1 MTKILKDSL
10 MQPNDSPTQTI
21 VALIVCISPSV
32 DSYQETQS
40 TLQFADRA
48 KKAIL
53 NQGPMQVAASASS
66 AKFSAALM
74 DNMAS
79 EMEKLRKEN
88 AELKATMHVMRQ
100 SSSQG
105 SLQMLPLE
113 SSSL

>member
-1 MTKILKDSL
+1 
-10 MQPNDSPTQTI
+10 MQPNDSPTQTM

-53 NQGPMQVAASASS
+53 NQGNLQQSVQGSS
-66 AKFSAALM
+66 LGLTKMNSQLL

-88 AELKATMHVMRQ
+88 AELKSH
-100 SSSQG
+100 
-105 SLQMLPLE
+105 L
-113 SSSL
+113 

>member
-1 MTKILKDSL
+1 M
-10 MQPNDSPTQTI
+10 
-21 VALIVCISPSV
+21 

-53 NQGPMQVAASASS
+53 NQGPMQFAAPSSQTS
-66 AKFSAALM
+66 AKFSAALL

-88 AELKATMHVMRQ
+88 AELKAHM
-100 SSSQG
+100 
-105 SLQMLPLE
+105 
-113 SSSL
+113 